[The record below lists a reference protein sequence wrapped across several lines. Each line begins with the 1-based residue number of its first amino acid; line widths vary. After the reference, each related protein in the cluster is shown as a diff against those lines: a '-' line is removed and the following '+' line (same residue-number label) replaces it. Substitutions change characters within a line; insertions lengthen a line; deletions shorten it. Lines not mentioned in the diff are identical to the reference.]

1 MRERTPQW
9 VTCVSSHSE
18 SPFYFSQSN
27 TEEQNTQGFTE
38 TLSQP
43 IPQNLTAIFS
53 WNALWYL
60 YAEGVLWAR
69 NSAQMGS
76 VKSVRSVRKKNILR
90 ERKNYSPWEKE
101 LPKESWCKRNKK
113 IKGILKNQPA
123 PPSIQEHALLDART
137 CPSRPKNTPFL
148 KLGKALLL
156 PCS

>member
-1 MRERTPQW
+1 MREGTPQRI
-9 VTCVSSHSE
+9 TCVSSHSE

-76 VKSVRSVRKKNILR
+76 VKSVSSVRKKNILR
-90 ERKNYSPWEKE
+90 EKKNSPPWKKE
-101 LPKESWCKRNKK
+101 LPKESWCKEIKSPKAYLK
-113 IKGILKNQPA
+113 IKPL

-137 CPSRPKNTPFL
+137 CPLRLKNTPFL
-148 KLGKALLL
+148 MLGKALLQR
-156 PCS
+156 CS